1 MPQFIRMITLVNN
14 ATCNCVQGIPAD
26 NTWLPI
32 SSHDQF
38 VNKFLLSPQIA
49 KLTDQ
54 ANERNVNDLFQR
66 LLTPTNEF
74 TMETPVLEN
83 PWSSMLPTTNSEIQS
98 IDQPSWSWPLSRHK
112 RATTQPS
119 KPPDYIPSL
128 PSGVPSPPGVSGAS
142 GQSSGGQQA
151 TLIIG
156 GFNALLVPVSGISP
170 SNMAGFMQTAET
182 LGNSNPVKPFQ
193 AEP

>member
-1 MPQFIRMITLVNN
+1 M
-14 ATCNCVQGIPAD
+14 
-26 NTWLPI
+26 
-32 SSHDQF
+32 
-38 VNKFLLSPQIA
+38 A

-54 ANERNVNDLFQR
+54 NNGPLVNELFQR
-66 LLTPTNEF
+66 LFTPTSD
-74 TMETPVLEN
+74 MQLASETPVLED
-83 PWSSMLPTTNSEIQS
+83 PWSSMLPTTESEMQS
-98 IDQPSWSWPLSRHK
+98 IDQPLSWFRPLSRYR

-128 PSGVPSPPGVSGAS
+128 PSGVPSPPGVPGP
-142 GQSSGGQQA
+142 SSGGSQQTA

-170 SNMAGFMQTAET
+170 SNMAGFMQTAEQ

-193 AEP
+193 SEP

>member
-1 MPQFIRMITLVNN
+1 MINAIR
-14 ATCNCVQGIPAD
+14 NCVQGIPTD

-32 SSHDQF
+32 SSPEKF
-38 VNKFLLSPQIA
+38 INEFLLSPQVA

-54 ANERNVNDLFQR
+54 MNERNVNELFQR
-66 LLTPTNEF
+66 LLTPTNDAQF
-74 TMETPVLEN
+74 AMETPILEN
-83 PWSSMLPTTNSEIQS
+83 PWPSMLPTTNSEIQS
-98 IDQPSWSWPLSRHK
+98 IDQPSWPWPLSRNK

-128 PSGVPSPPGVSGAS
+128 PSGVPSPTGVSGAS
-142 GQSSGGQQA
+142 GQSSGGQPSA

-170 SNMAGFMQTAET
+170 SNMAGFMQTAEQ

-193 AEP
+193 TEP